1 MRVIAI
7 NGYKSFIGKN
17 FVRKYKKKYKIIHYK
32 KNINNYKNFNLFIKK
47 NNFDFFIHFASLSR
61 HNCEKNK
68 ILCQKTNFEAVKKI
82 IKNLNTLKKK
92 PLFIFISSSYVYES
106 SKNKLRENSKVNPT
120 TLYGSLKL
128 RCENYIMNKYKN
140 YCILRLFNIYGKDQ
154 PSTFFIPDIIEKIK
168 KKQLIELNKSI
179 RDYIHVN
186 DVIKIIDFVVK
197 NNVNSILNVGSGKST
212 SLNFLL
218 NKISK
223 KLKIKPI
230 LKINKKQD
238 KFVASIQKLRKIG
251 YLNKINEKIFNF

>member
-1 MRVIAI
+1 M
-7 NGYKSFIGKN
+7 SS
-17 FVRKYKKKYKIIHYK
+17 
-32 KNINNYKNFNLFIKK
+32 
-47 NNFDFFIHFASLSR
+47 AS
-61 HNCEKNK
+61 
-68 ILCQKTNFEAVKKI
+68 IKKI
-82 IKNLNTLKKK
+82 I
-92 PLFIFISSSYVYES
+92 P
-106 SKNKLRENSKVNPT
+106 
-120 TLYGSLKL
+120 
-128 RCENYIMNKYKN
+128 C
-140 YCILRLFNIYGKDQ
+140 
-154 PSTFFIPDIIEKIK
+154 K

-230 LKINKKQD
+230 LKINKNQD